1 MNAVSNFL
9 LPGVALSASEDL
21 EGKAIPISNS
31 FLMFGKNQ
39 QQQILKRQQNHQM
52 YFWQYRHF
60 SYPPVLM
67 LFVYC

>member
-1 MNAVSNFL
+1 MVFMNVVSNFL
-9 LPGVALSASEDL
+9 LPGVARSASEDL

-52 YFWQYRHF
+52 YF
-60 SYPPVLM
+60 
-67 LFVYC
+67 